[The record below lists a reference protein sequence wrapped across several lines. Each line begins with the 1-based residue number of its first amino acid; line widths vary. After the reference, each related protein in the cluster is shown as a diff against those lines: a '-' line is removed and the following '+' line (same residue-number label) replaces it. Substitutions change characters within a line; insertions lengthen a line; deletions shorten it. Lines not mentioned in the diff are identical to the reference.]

1 MALKLNESKLTRE
14 VYESTPPESIRI
26 VVSTVA
32 SSYVERVLSF
42 IVSQM
47 DISPHIEFHLK
58 WIEAVLYEHGA
69 LLQKRT
75 PSTVSILRAIQKSLG
90 RKFEDISK
98 ICQHNRYTLQ
108 YLLALGGVAQKR
120 SIGEA
125 TSDEEDDEEVSD
137 EEEEMETDMLTA

>member
-14 VYESTPPESIRI
+14 VYESTPPDSIRI
-26 VVSTVA
+26 VVSTIA

-42 IVSQM
+42 IVGQM

-58 WIEAVLYEHGA
+58 WIEAILYEHGA

-75 PSTVSILRAIQKSLG
+75 PSTVSALRAVQKSVG

-120 SIGEA
+120 SILGA
-125 TSDEEDDEEVSD
+125 TSDEEDEEVSD
-137 EEEEMETDMLTA
+137 EEEEMETDAITA